1 MKTFIHTHTH
11 TRQLRSSSGQVVQCP
26 THVQHVRPQKLC
38 RSRDSCVEQSA
49 IESTW
54 RKTQF
59 SELQAPAENSLVYCW
74 PLRNVNNYLLR
85 YRNTRTYWLTQK
97 QGKQNNNNKIDCHQ
111 NGEVQIT
118 ERTVSGRMQLSKS
131 YHHRLWKWRWSGS
144 GTSWKALWC
153 VLCLATCRRRR
164 RPLSTN

>member
-85 YRNTRTYWLTQK
+85 YRNTLTYLLTYLHK
-97 QGKQNNNNKIDCHQ
+97 SKENKIIITTKSTVTRMAKYRLQSEPCQ
-111 NGEVQIT
+111 VACNWANRIIIASENGGGPEAARV
-118 ERTVSGRMQLSKS
+118 ERLFDVF
-131 YHHRLWKWRWSGS
+131 Y
-144 GTSWKALWC
+144 
-153 VLCLATCRRRR
+153 V
-164 RPLSTN
+164 